1 MKLSIVV
8 STHAAQFSAVAFKG
22 DFGRAIEGVARLG
35 YDGVELAVR
44 DPALLDV
51 AAIKQLLDGYGLAVP
66 AIGTGQAWGEEGLSL
81 TDASAAVRRR
91 ARARLQAQADL
102 AAIFGARIIIGLIR
116 GKLRGDMAE
125 QQRAWAVAGL
135 RQVAAYAAL
144 RGVELVVEPIN
155 RYETNFLNTVA
166 ETLAFL
172 DEVAAPNVGL
182 LFDTFH
188 ANIEE
193 PSLADSLRAAG
204 RRLRHVHTADS
215 NRWAPGS
222 GHLDF
227 AAVVATLRAIG
238 YDGWLS
244 AEILPLPGNAE
255 QAAAQTIAHLRSL
268 LRPTP
273 PTRCFADLPIC

>member
-1 MKLSIVV
+1 MKLAIVV

-22 DFGRAIEGVARLG
+22 DFARAIEGVARLG
-35 YDGVELAVR
+35 YDGAELAVR
-44 DPALLDV
+44 DPALLDAGAV
-51 AAIKQLLDGYGLAVP
+51 KQLLDGYGLAVP
-66 AIGTGQAWGEEGLSL
+66 ALGTGQAWGEEGLSL
-81 TDASAAVRRR
+81 TDAAAAVRRQ
-91 ARARLQAQADL
+91 ALARLQAHADL
-102 AAIFGARIIIGLIR
+102 AAILGARVIIGLIR
-116 GKLRGDMAE
+116 GKLRGDMAAP
-125 QQRAWAVAGL
+125 QRTWAVAGL
-135 RQVAAYAAL
+135 RQVAAYAAE

-166 ETLAFL
+166 EALAFL

-193 PSLADSLRAAG
+193 PSLAASLRAASP
-204 RRLRHVHTADS
+204 RLRHVHVADS

-227 AAVVATLRAIG
+227 AAIIATLRALG

-255 QAAAQTIAHLRSL
+255 QAAAQTIAHLRPL
-268 LRPTP
+268 LRQP
-273 PTRCFADLPIC
+273 

>member
-1 MKLSIVV
+1 
-8 STHAAQFSAVAFKG
+8 
-22 DFGRAIEGVARLG
+22 
-35 YDGVELAVR
+35 
-44 DPALLDV
+44 
-51 AAIKQLLDGYGLAVP
+51 
-66 AIGTGQAWGEEGLSL
+66 
-81 TDASAAVRRR
+81 
-91 ARARLQAQADL
+91 
-102 AAIFGARIIIGLIR
+102 
-116 GKLRGDMAE
+116 
-125 QQRAWAVAGL
+125 
-135 RQVAAYAAL
+135 VAAYAAE

-166 ETLAFL
+166 EALAFL

-193 PSLADSLRAAG
+193 PSLAASLRAASP
-204 RRLRHVHTADS
+204 RLRHVHVADS

-227 AAVVATLRAIG
+227 AAIIATLRALG

-255 QAAAQTIAHLRSL
+255 QAAAQTIAHLRPL
-268 LRPTP
+268 VRQP
-273 PTRCFADLPIC
+273 

>member
-22 DFGRAIEGVARLG
+22 DFARALEGVARLG
-35 YDGVELAVR
+35 YDGAELAVR

-81 TDASAAVRRR
+81 TDAEAAVRRR
-91 ARARLQAQADL
+91 ARARLQTHADL
-102 AAIFGARIIIGLIR
+102 AAIFGARLIIGLIR
-116 GKLRGDMAE
+116 GKLQGDMAE

-135 RQVAAYAAL
+135 RQVAAYAAQ
-144 RGVELVVEPIN
+144 RGVELVLEPIN

-193 PSLADSLRAAG
+193 PSLAGSLRAAG
-204 RRLRHVHTADS
+204 QHLKHVHTADS

-227 AAVVATLRAIG
+227 AAVVATLRQSG

-244 AEILPLPGNAE
+244 AEILPLPGSAE
-255 QAAAQTIAHLRSL
+255 QAAAQAIAHLRPL
-268 LRPTP
+268 VRPTP
-273 PTRCFADLPIC
+273 PTR

>member
-1 MKLSIVV
+1 MHLAIVV
-8 STHAAQFSAVAFKG
+8 SPHAAQFSAVAFKG
-22 DFGRAIEGVARLG
+22 DFARAIAGVARLG
-35 YDGVELAVR
+35 YDGAELAVR
-44 DPALLDV
+44 DPALLD
-51 AAIKQLLDGYGLAVP
+51 AAAVKPLLNGYGLAVP

-81 TDASAAVRRR
+81 TDVSAAVRRR
-91 ARARLQAQADL
+91 AIERLQAHADL
-102 AAIFGARIIIGLIR
+102 AAILRARVIIGLIR
-116 GKLRGDMAE
+116 GKLRGDIAE

-135 RQVAAYAAL
+135 REVAAHAAR

-155 RYETNFLNTVA
+155 RYETNFLNTMA
-166 ETLAFL
+166 EALAFL

-193 PSLADSLRAAG
+193 PSLHISLQAAG
-204 RRLRHVHTADS
+204 PRLQHVHVADS

-227 AAVVATLRAIG
+227 AAVVATLRALG

-244 AEILPLPGNAE
+244 AEILPLPGSAE
-255 QAAAQTIAHLRSL
+255 QAAAQTIAHLRPL
-268 LRPTP
+268 VRPG
-273 PTRCFADLPIC
+273 

>member
-1 MKLSIVV
+1 MKLAIVV

-22 DFGRAIEGVARLG
+22 DFARALEGVARLG
-35 YDGVELAVR
+35 YDGAELAVR

-81 TDASAAVRRR
+81 TDAEAAVRRR

-102 AAIFGARIIIGLIR
+102 AAIFGARLIIGLIR
-116 GKLRGDMAE
+116 GKLQGDMAE

-135 RQVAAYAAL
+135 RQVAAYAAQ
-144 RGVELVVEPIN
+144 RGVELVLEPIN

-193 PSLADSLRAAG
+193 PSLAGSLRAAG
-204 RRLRHVHTADS
+204 QHLKHVHTADS

-227 AAVVATLRAIG
+227 AAVVATLRQSG

-244 AEILPLPGNAE
+244 AEILPLPGSAE
-255 QAAAQTIAHLRSL
+255 QAAAQAIAHLRPL
-268 LRPTP
+268 VRPTP
-273 PTRCFADLPIC
+273 PTR